1 MMFKDS
7 RPPFFVLSVINGA
20 VAIAA
25 SAIALLNFTAYAA
38 EVSPRLHH
46 SQSQIALAQVSSPII
61 VTPTPETRPSNVLLE
76 ELATQ
81 TNTTPVDDEVAEEES
96 LANSTSTDLV
106 AAHELSLRANYALLI
121 DRTNDQVIYN
131 KNADASVPIASITK
145 LMTALVIMNSGLDLE
160 QNLRVERQ
168 DLVGSGRKKL
178 RVGTV
183 MPRRAFLKLALMS
196 SDNVAAHVLGRTYK
210 NGLNA
215 FVKEMNNTAQN
226 LKMSR
231 TRFVEPTGLES
242 DNHSSPWDLVKLL
255 DAAQAHPMIRS
266 YSTSESQKIKM
277 GRRLVNYHSSNG
289 LVRSGRWSI
298 DIQKTGFINKAGR
311 CLVMQFRLHD
321 RPFVAVLLD
330 SRGKTGRIIDSLA
343 IRSWLE
349 QHYAPLAQ
357 IKSAPVIEVARSTT
371 L

>member
-7 RPPFFVLSVINGA
+7 RLSLFVLNLMNGA
-20 VAIAA
+20 IAIVAI
-25 SAIALLNFTAYAA
+25 SIALVSSTAYATEA
-38 EVSPRLHH
+38 SPRLNKL
-46 SQSQIALAQVSSPII
+46 QSQTALAQTSSPII
-61 VTPTPETRPSNVLLE
+61 VASNPEASSSNVLLE
-76 ELATQ
+76 NAATQ
-81 TNTTPVDDEVAEEES
+81 TNMTQVDDEMTEEES

-106 AAHELSLRANYALLI
+106 TAHELSVRAKYALLI

-131 KNADASVPIASITK
+131 KNADTSVPIASITK
-145 LMTALVIMNSGLDLE
+145 LMTALVIMNSSLDLE
-160 QNLRVERQ
+160 QNLRVERE

-210 NGLNA
+210 NGLSA

-231 TRFVEPTGLES
+231 TRFVEPTGLQS

-255 DAAQAHPMIRS
+255 DAAQVHPMIRS
-266 YSTSESQKIKM
+266 YSTSESLKIKM
-277 GRRLVNYHSSNG
+277 GRRLVNYRSSNG
-289 LVRSGRWSI
+289 LVRSGKWSI
-298 DIQKTGFINKAGR
+298 DIQKTGFINEAGR

-357 IKSAPVIEVARSTT
+357 IKPVPVIEIARSTT